1 MQDPSEARINK
12 LFDSIIAEINKTSDT
27 DDALT
32 TGEIISALSEV
43 ILTINSLNLE
53 NERAI
58 RASLN

>member
-1 MQDPSEARINK
+1 MQDQSEARINK
-12 LFDSIIAEINKTSDT
+12 LFYSIIAEINKTSDT

-43 ILTINSLNLE
+43 ILTINSVNLE
-53 NERAI
+53 QERAI